1 MQHFVLCTRVTVA
14 QLVELVGCYY
24 SGGLVVGTLGSFSPA
39 EMSLKQTLNTKLPC
53 VIVYGKNVLWFASK
67 LKKKNLPNKIILM
80 VKTWWLVARQLLYL
94 FGQDYNFPS
103 LVVKLLCMLFFNWLY
118 NLRHNWPEFPFQ
130 CPCPYIFNTQHSD
143 AL

>member
-67 LKKKNLPNKIILM
+67 LKKKKSAKQNHFNGKNM
-80 VKTWWLVARQLLYL
+80 VTSSKTATV
-94 FGQDYNFPS
+94 P
-103 LVVKLLCMLFFNWLY
+103 V
-118 NLRHNWPEFPFQ
+118 WPG
-130 CPCPYIFNTQHSD
+130 
-143 AL
+143 L

>member
-1 MQHFVLCTRVTVA
+1 MIELGKIQPQAETANRNIVTRDAMQHFVLCTRVTVA

-67 LKKKNLPNKIILM
+67 
-80 VKTWWLVARQLLYL
+80 
-94 FGQDYNFPS
+94 
-103 LVVKLLCMLFFNWLY
+103 
-118 NLRHNWPEFPFQ
+118 
-130 CPCPYIFNTQHSD
+130 
-143 AL
+143 